1 MKCREIAESFP
12 KFSLKEEEGVIQS
25 SKKARL
31 ISLKKD
37 EDVTSKNTPSLG
49 ITELC
54 FDYGPLQLMILE
66 LHVSLVYWTD

>member
-1 MKCREIAESFP
+1 MECREIAESFP
-12 KFSLKEEEGVIQS
+12 QFNLKEEEGVIQS

-31 ISLKKD
+31 ISLKK
-37 EDVTSKNTPSLG
+37 EEGVTSKDTPSLG

-54 FDYGPLQLMILE
+54 FGYEPLQLMILE